1 MAKQVTVYS
10 TTHCGS
16 CASLKKWLDS
26 KQIEFKSINLEEQP
40 ELQAEVIAKSGSMQ
54 VPVTIVTDDDGTE
67 QVVNGPKFADISA
80 ALGL

>member
-1 MAKQVTVYS
+1 KTVTVYS

-26 KQIEFKSINLEEQP
+26 KGVEYQNVNLEERP

-54 VPVTIVTDDDGTE
+54 VPVTIIADTDGNE
-67 QVVNGPKFADISA
+67 QVVNGPKFADISS